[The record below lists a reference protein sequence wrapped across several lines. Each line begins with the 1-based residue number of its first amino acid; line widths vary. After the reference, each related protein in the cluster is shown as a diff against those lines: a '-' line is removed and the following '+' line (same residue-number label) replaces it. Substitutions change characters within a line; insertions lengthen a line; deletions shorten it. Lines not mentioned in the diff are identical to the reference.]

1 MQFNLQMQFNEDIAF
16 NQSIKTNNKLLDGL
30 PSEERQSF
38 TAYCE
43 SVNLTV
49 GKVIYKAGDAIQY
62 VYFPTESTIFLVNP
76 LDGNA
81 GMKVALIGNEGML
94 GITLMLGTDI
104 APLPALVQSE
114 GSALRISKKMFL
126 EKLQEC
132 HELQLRFKRY
142 IYISFS
148 QLVQANVCNRFHVV
162 EERLARLLL
171 MIKDRKH
178 SKEFYITQE
187 LLAQM
192 LGVRRVGVTKAA
204 GSLQERKLISYCRG
218 QVKIL
223 DIAGLEAVS
232 CICYKTDKETYA
244 RILSTKQTSTL
255 N

>member
-49 GKVIYKAGDAIQY
+49 GEVIYKAGDAIQY
-62 VYFPTESTIFLVNP
+62 VYFPTESTIFLVNT

-126 EKLQEC
+126 EKLQQGP
-132 HELQLRFKRY
+132 ELQLRFKRY
-142 IYISFS
+142 IYIFFS

-178 SKEFYITQE
+178 CKEFYITQE

-232 CICYKTDKETYA
+232 CICYKIDKETYA

>member
-1 MQFNLQMQFNEDIAF
+1 MQFNLKMQFNEDIES
-16 NQSIKTNNKLLDGL
+16 NQSIKTNNTLLDGL
-30 PSEERQSF
+30 PSEEQQNF

-43 SVNLTV
+43 SVNLSV
-49 GKVIYKAGDAIQY
+49 GEVIYKAGDAIQY
-62 VYFPTESTIFLVNP
+62 VYFPTESTISLVNP
-76 LDGNA
+76 VDGNA
-81 GMKVALIGNEGML
+81 GMNVALIGNEGML
-94 GITLMLGTDI
+94 GITIMLGTDI
-104 APLPALVQSE
+104 APLPASVQSE
-114 GSALRISKKMFL
+114 GSALRISKQMFL
-126 EKLQEC
+126 EKLEQAPELL
-132 HELQLRFKRY
+132 LQLKRY

-148 QLVQANVCNRFHVV
+148 QLVQATVCNRFHVV

-218 QVKIL
+218 QFKIL

-232 CICYKTDKETYA
+232 CVCYQTDKETYT

>member
-1 MQFNLQMQFNEDIAF
+1 MQFNLQMQFNEEIAF

-30 PSEERQSF
+30 PSEERQNF
-38 TAYCE
+38 TAHCE

-49 GKVIYKAGDAIQY
+49 GEVIYKAGDAIQY
-62 VYFPTESTIFLVNP
+62 VYFPTENTIVLVNP

-104 APLPALVQSE
+104 APLPTLVQSE
-114 GSALRISKKMFL
+114 GSALRISKQIFL
-126 EKLQEC
+126 EKLQQGP
-132 HELQLRFKRY
+132 ELQLRFKRY
-142 IYISFS
+142 IYVSFS

-178 SKEFYITQE
+178 CNEFYITQE

-218 QVKIL
+218 QLKIL
-223 DIAGLEAVS
+223 DTAGLEAVS
-232 CICYKTDKETYA
+232 CVCYQTDKETYS
-244 RILSTKQTSTL
+244 RILSIKQTSAL